1 MRLDLHLHT
10 HVSDGR
16 VSPADAVR
24 AAVQGGLDVIAVTD
38 HDTAEG
44 VIEARAAARDL
55 PVRVVP
61 GIEIS
66 ARHEDGE
73 IHVLGYWVDPFA
85 ESVLRH
91 QISAADRRRERMRA
105 MIGRLD
111 TLGVGV
117 SFDEVQEIAGDTV
130 RSLGRPHL
138 ARALMAG
145 GHVRSFGEAFG
156 RFLRDGGPAYV
167 MQDFPSVRSA
177 IETIHAAGG
186 VAVWAHPELE
196 VFDAQIRRFAAWGLD
211 GVECFRPLTP
221 PPLSMLLDRAAGD
234 LRLLR
239 TGGSDWHGPHSGRL
253 GGFYVGRANVAGFIG
268 YEPAFFD
275 GLDALA
281 R

>member
-1 MRLDLHLHT
+1 MKLDLHLHT

-16 VSPADAVR
+16 MAPAQVVR
-24 AAVQGGLDVIAVTD
+24 HALRGGLDVIAITD
-38 HDTAEG
+38 HDTAAG
-44 VIEARAAARDL
+44 VIEARAAASGL
-55 PVRVVP
+55 PIRVVP

-66 ARHEDGE
+66 SRHGDVEVH
-73 IHVLGYWVDPFA
+73 ILGYWIDPHA

-91 QISAADRRRERMRA
+91 QRSAAERRRERMRA

-111 TLGVGV
+111 DLGVGV
-117 SFDEVQEIAGDTV
+117 SFDQVEEIAGDTV

-156 RFLRDGGPAYV
+156 RFLKDGGPAYV
-167 MQDFPSVRSA
+167 MQDFPSVKTA

-196 VFDAQIRRFAAWGLD
+196 MFDLHIRAFADTGLD
-211 GVECFRPLTP
+211 GVECFRPLTDP
-221 PPLSMLLDRAAGD
+221 AFSLLLDRAATD

-239 TGGSDWHGPHSGRL
+239 TGGSDWHGLHSGRL
-253 GGFYVGRANVAGFIG
+253 GDFFIRRADIPEFVGYV
-268 YEPAFFD
+268 PAFFD
-275 GLDALA
+275 PLEATP

>member
-16 VSPADAVR
+16 VSPADAVA

-44 VIEARAAARDL
+44 VIEARAAAHDL

-73 IHVLGYWVDPFA
+73 VHILGYWVDPLSEA
-85 ESVLRH
+85 VLRH
-91 QISAADRRRERMRA
+91 QISASDRRRERMRA
-105 MIGRLD
+105 MIDRLD
-111 TLGVGV
+111 VLGVGV
-117 SFDEVQEIAGDTV
+117 SFEEVQEIAGDTV

-145 GHVRSFGEAFG
+145 GHVRNFGEAFG

-167 MQDFPSVRSA
+167 MQDFPDVRSA
-177 IETIHAAGG
+177 IDTIHAAGG
-186 VAVWAHPELE
+186 VAVWAHPEFE
-196 VFDAQIRRFAAWGLD
+196 VFDAQIRRFVDWGLD
-211 GVECFRPLTP
+211 GVECFRPHTP

-234 LRLLR
+234 LQLLK

-253 GGFYVGRANVAGFIG
+253 GEFYVTAADAAGFISSN
-268 YEPAFFD
+268 PIFFD
-275 GLDALA
+275 SIRPAGQ
-281 R
+281 